1 MKSNFHSFFSF
12 AVQKQWIAENGAPPE
27 HLWLEGQ
34 TPWFFT
40 TQWCLT
46 GTQWVHLSR
55 PLTACPLLR
64 YKVMGTFSMTY
75 LAALERDCRK
85 QAKRKH
91 KALGISKDQRE
102 TGSYLRMREFPKEMV
117 KLSGSELVGK
127 TCRCWLLSRPRIR
140 GFLSILGNPTLMDL
154 GM

>member
-1 MKSNFHSFFSF
+1 
-12 AVQKQWIAENGAPPE
+12 
-27 HLWLEGQ
+27 
-34 TPWFFT
+34 
-40 TQWCLT
+40 
-46 GTQWVHLSR
+46 
-55 PLTACPLLR
+55 
-64 YKVMGTFSMTY
+64 MTY